1 MFNHYHKKRQRSSPS
16 VNPWIEG
23 LIDGYRWGTKK
34 NKQKIRYRFF
44 DVGDADFYGYQP
56 QEWDN
61 EELVAWRNAIDA
73 IQSICGIQFVN
84 SLKKQKSQNEIS
96 IYSFDDSLG
105 SLGFSFTPGS
115 DNQGAIAIASNFY
128 KNQRREYTSSI
139 TPGSYSWIT
148 FIHELGHSIGLKHP
162 HELGKQGQG
171 RFPGLRPKSNAFKD
185 SGKFG
190 QNAQPFTVMSYVD
203 QSAQNGLV
211 ASEELDYGFLKTLGA
226 LDIATLQHIYGLNH
240 NTATGNDVYFLP
252 TKNKEGTGWISIWDA
267 GGWDCIDGSKAKD
280 RAVIDLRNATLA
292 LDAHAGGFTSKVKDV
307 YGGFTIAH
315 DWDGQNLGSS
325 EGLCVIEEAIG
336 GSAADILIGNSAANR
351 LTGGPGADRL
361 TGGLG
366 GDEFVIDMM
375 EPYGRRYSDKIIDF
389 NFREGDYIRFK
400 STVSGFS
407 RLKQVPEVLSIK
419 HIDLLQQSAH
429 KLIFIQNQ
437 GFLYFNQNGT
447 SPGWGEG
454 GLVVILKGQPD
465 LSIDDIVWD

>member
-1 MFNHYHKKRQRSSPS
+1 MFKHSQQQRSALS

-23 LIDGYRWGTKK
+23 LIDGYRWGAKK
-34 NKQKIRYRFF
+34 NIQKISYRFF
-44 DVGDADFYGYQP
+44 DAGDADFYGYQS

-61 EELVAWRNAIDA
+61 KEMVAWRGAIDA

-84 SLKKQKSQNEIS
+84 SLKNQKSQNEIS
-96 IYSFDDSLG
+96 FYSFGDISGD
-105 SLGFSFTPGS
+105 LGFSFTPGS
-115 DNQGAIAIASNFY
+115 DHQGVIAIASSFY
-128 KNQRREYTSSI
+128 KNQRREYTRSI

-148 FIHELGHSIGLKHP
+148 FIHELGHTIGLKHP
-162 HELGKQGQG
+162 HERGKQGQG
-171 RFPGLRPKSNAFKD
+171 RFPGLRRKSNAFKD

-190 QNAQPFTVMSYVD
+190 QNAQPYTVMSYVD

-226 LDIATLQHIYGLNH
+226 LDIATLQHIYGVNRSS
-240 NTATGNDVYFLP
+240 ATGNNVYFLH

-267 GGWDCIDGSKAKD
+267 GGWDRIDGSKAKD
-280 RAVIDLRNATLA
+280 SAVIDLRNATLA
-292 LDAHAGGFTSKVKDV
+292 LDAHAGGFTSQVKDV

-315 DWDGQNLGSS
+315 DWDGQNIASS

-375 EPYGRRYSDKIIDF
+375 APFGRKYSDKIVDF
-389 NFREGDYIRFK
+389 NSGEGDYIRFK

-407 RLKQVPEVLSIK
+407 RLKQVSEVLSIK

-429 KLIFIQNQ
+429 KLIFIQSQ
-437 GFLYFNQNGT
+437 GFLFFNQNGT
-447 SPGWGEG
+447 RSGWGEG
-454 GLVVILKGQPD
+454 GLVAILKGQPD
-465 LSIDDIVWD
+465 LSIEDILWD